1 MRAWD
6 HLPLPISRESYF
18 IDPGESPDIST
29 KTNKQTNKQ
38 TSSMILICRV
48 KNHCLVG
55 GGESGIIWENSIETY
70 VESES
75 VSHSV
80 VSDSL
85 RPHGLYPVRLLYPW
99 SSPGKNTGVGSHSLL
114 QRTFQPRNWTQVSC
128 IADSLLSEPPG
139 KLNIYI
145 K

>member
-1 MRAWD
+1 
-6 HLPLPISRESYF
+6 
-18 IDPGESPDIST
+18 
-29 KTNKQTNKQ
+29 
-38 TSSMILICRV
+38 MILKCRI

-55 GGESGIIWENSIETY
+55 GGESGMIWENTIEMY
-70 VESES
+70 IESES

-85 RPHGLYPVRLLYPW
+85 RPHGLYPVGLLYPW

-114 QRTFQPRNWTQVSC
+114 QRIFQPRNWTQVSYT
-128 IADSLLSEPPG
+128 ADSLLSEPPG